1 MSMSICCK
9 APVKYDFEPDENSPG
24 GSREV
29 IICQSCG
36 EPSREYDPPCLACGS
51 DDPCSCFDDSGEPY
65 HPGMN
70 DAEPDRRVIDEML
83 KLLEVINDPR
93 WDQPF
98 MVVSE
103 EELYGTSTQVQKMLT
118 EIKWGIDLEIQINKY
133 ADEVRFKVIN
143 KIKNTMREVPR
154 VYRKHEAV
162 EVLRNL
168 KKQYQKN

>member
-1 MSMSICCK
+1 
-9 APVKYDFEPDENSPG
+9 
-24 GSREV
+24 
-29 IICQSCG
+29 
-36 EPSREYDPPCLACGS
+36 
-51 DDPCSCFDDSGEPY
+51 
-65 HPGMN
+65 MN